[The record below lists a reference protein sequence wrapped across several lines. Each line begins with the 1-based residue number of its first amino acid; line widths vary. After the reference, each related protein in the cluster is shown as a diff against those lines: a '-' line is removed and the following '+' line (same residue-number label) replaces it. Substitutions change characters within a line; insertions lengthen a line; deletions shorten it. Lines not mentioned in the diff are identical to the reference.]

1 MFLATLPLDAV
12 VLGAEGTPERTQ
24 GVHDRW
30 VVASQNCDLDT
41 TDEESPDPTI
51 EIRPVYTD
59 GPPADW
65 GIRSSKLLLAEGEY
79 VESTSPRTTVA
90 AAVLTAL
97 LGSGIERRD
106 PQPDRELAFT
116 TWLGLRYDRP
126 AVPPALGP
134 LAKRIADEVV
144 RPRNRENARRVRD
157 VLMQFDETVE
167 PPRYSLYGVLAFPED
182 RHAVREWLATV
193 AAAVPVELGLAD
205 VIEAA
210 PATGISFDL
219 IETSYPADVS
229 QMTWRASQPE
239 QDGAGQ
245 SRDLAVFYARAR
257 EPFWCH

>member
-1 MFLATLPLDAV
+1 LASLHASGWRQGSVFVATLPLDAV
-12 VLGAEGTPERTQ
+12 VLGADGTPERRQ
-24 GVHDRW
+24 SFHDRW

-41 TDEESPDPTI
+41 TDEDSPDPTI
-51 EIRPVYTD
+51 EIRPAYTHS
-59 GPPADW
+59 PPADW
-65 GIRSSKLLLAEGEY
+65 GIRSSRLLLAEGEY

-90 AAVLTAL
+90 AEVLTAL
-97 LGSGIERRD
+97 LEGGIERRD

-126 AVPPALGP
+126 AVPPALVP

-167 PPRYSLYGVLAFPED
+167 PLRYSLYGVLVLPED
-182 RHAVREWLATV
+182 RDAVREWLATV
-193 AAAVPVELGLAD
+193 AAAVPVELGVAD
-205 VIEAA
+205 IIEAA
-210 PATGISFDL
+210 PTTEISFDV

-239 QDGAGQ
+239 QDGASG
-245 SRDLAVFYARAR
+245 
-257 EPFWCH
+257 